1 MGMSTMSE
9 EGAQE
14 GGEGKQEAKDLYAT
28 WGLDA
33 NIIELIQIPSILAL

>member
-1 MGMSTMSE
+1 MGISTISE

-14 GGEGKQEAKDLYAT
+14 GGEGKQEAKDLYAS

-33 NIIELIQIPSILAL
+33 SIIALIQISSILAH